1 MKKILPF
8 LLLILLGG
16 CEKSDPSWDE
26 LLPPG
31 TFNLS
36 TVITDS
42 NGNSL
47 DIAGDWAIFQD
58 PDETK
63 FTKFIHFDQI
73 SDTIYS
79 VEENDVFML
88 EYNAG
93 RESLPIYDNGTVNKR
108 RTLFIKGGT
117 TRLIYKDGRIHLDF
131 RSDYALHK
139 IPYSSPEQYVVLDD
153 NTLGHEESPNYRL
166 RRITSFAN

>member
-1 MKKILPF
+1 MKKIFPVLF
-8 LLLILLGG
+8 LIWFCG
-16 CEKSDPSWDE
+16 CEKSDPSLDE

-42 NGNSL
+42 KGNSL

-63 FTKFIHFDQI
+63 FAKYIHFDQT
-73 SDTIYS
+73 SETIYS

-139 IPYSSPEQYVVLDD
+139 TPYSSPQQYVVLDD

-166 RRITSFAN
+166 RRIKSFSD

>member
-1 MKKILPF
+1 MKKIIPF

-16 CEKSDPSWDE
+16 CKKSYPSVDE
-26 LLPPG
+26 LLPPR
-31 TFNLS
+31 TYNLS

-58 PDETK
+58 PGETK
-63 FTKFIHFDQI
+63 FTKFIHFDQT

-79 VEENDVFML
+79 VDGNNVFML
-88 EYNAG
+88 EYDAG

-139 IPYSSPEQYVVLDD
+139 TPYSSPEQYVVLDE
-153 NTLGHEESPNYRL
+153 NTLGHEQSPNYRL
-166 RRITSFAN
+166 RRIRSFSD

>member
-1 MKKILPF
+1 MKKFLPF
-8 LLLILLGG
+8 LLLILLGA

-58 PDETK
+58 PGETK

-79 VEENDVFML
+79 VEGNKVFML
-88 EYNAG
+88 EYDAG
-93 RESLPIYDNGTVNKR
+93 RETLPVYDNGTANKR
-108 RTLFIKGGT
+108 RTLFIKEGT
-117 TRLIYKDGRIHLDF
+117 TKLIYKDGRIHLDF
-131 RSDYALHK
+131 RSDYGPRK
-139 IPYSSPEQYVVLDD
+139 IAYSSPTLYVVLDE
-153 NTLGHEESPNYRL
+153 NTLGDEDYPNYRL
-166 RRITSFAN
+166 RRIKSFSD

>member
-1 MKKILPF
+1 MKKIFPVLF
-8 LLLILLGG
+8 LIWFCG
-16 CEKSDPSWDE
+16 CEKSDPSLDE

-31 TFNLS
+31 TFNMN
-36 TVITDS
+36 TVIIDS
-42 NGNSL
+42 KGNSL

-63 FTKFIHFDQI
+63 FAKYIHFDQT

-131 RSDYALHK
+131 RSGYALHK
-139 IPYSSPEQYVVLDD
+139 TPYSSPTLYVVLDE
-153 NTLGHEESPNYRL
+153 NTLGDEDYPNYRL
-166 RRITSFAN
+166 RRIKSFSD

>member
-1 MKKILPF
+1 MKKIFPVLF
-8 LLLILLGG
+8 LILFCA

-58 PDETK
+58 PGETK
-63 FTKFIHFDQI
+63 FTKFIHFNQI

-79 VEENDVFML
+79 VEGNKVFML
-88 EYNAG
+88 EYDAG
-93 RESLPIYDNGTVNKR
+93 RETLPVYDNGTANKR
-108 RTLFIKGGT
+108 RTLFIKEGT
-117 TRLIYKDGRIHLDF
+117 TKLIYKDGRIHLDF
-131 RSDYALHK
+131 RSDYGPRK
-139 IPYSSPEQYVVLDD
+139 IAYSSPTLYVVLDE
-153 NTLGHEESPNYRL
+153 NTLGDEDYPNYRL
-166 RRITSFAN
+166 RRIKSFSD